1 MNRNPDAMTL
11 DAFDDA
17 LLRYG
22 SDLTRWPDDKRR
34 RAEQLLAADAG
45 ARDLLAAEQAMTA
58 TAAAALDVPMAPAQ
72 VAARVATAVAARRE
86 RSLVRW
92 LHNPFPIVAG
102 AAAALALG
110 AVVALLTPVA
120 AGVDSDA
127 LLVAVLGGGLI

>member
-22 SDLTRWPDDKRR
+22 SDVTRWPDDKRR

-86 RSLVRW
+86 RSFTRW
-92 LHNPFPIVAG
+92 LLNPFPIAAG
-102 AAAALALG
+102 AAAAIALG
-110 AVVALLTPVA
+110 VAVALLTPIS